1 MPNIAAYYAPYWLLL
16 FNSYLLLKKK
26 KTEQME
32 ALIPKKQRDKQQAAH
47 LLGALLGHLYRS
59 CVFLTSTSEIPS
71 TVTFLSSLQKWECTG
86 PKRDNQHK

>member
-1 MPNIAAYYAPYWLLL
+1 
-16 FNSYLLLKKK
+16 
-26 KTEQME
+26 ME